1 MTARLPRELACREL
15 VRIVTDYLEGALT
28 LDERTRFEQHLVFCN
43 GCLVYLKQMR
53 DTLRVTGR
61 LSEESMPAGA
71 REDLLRAF
79 RAFRKEEP

>member
-15 VRIVTDYLEGALT
+15 VWIVTDYLEGALT
-28 LDERTRFEQHLVFCN
+28 LDERTRFEQHLVFCK
-43 GCLVYLKQMR
+43 GCSVYLKQMR